1 MVIPKEGSVKIPYVV
16 GVVKN
21 CPDLENAKSLVDF
34 LFSDEGQALFAKGY
48 VRPVNTAALTDDVKG
63 YFLPDEDYAR
73 VVDVDWAKM
82 SAVQASFNDLWVAQ
96 VSTK

>member
-1 MVIPKEGSVKIPYVV
+1 MKIPYVV

-21 CPDLENAKSLVDF
+21 CPDLDNAKALVDF

-48 VRPVNTAALTDDVKG
+48 VRPVNTAALTDDVKS

-82 SAVQASFNDLWVAQ
+82 SVVQAGFNDQWVAQ